1 MTDSQMTNQ
10 QIAEEILRVLSN
22 TEYHNTAWALK
33 EVLGKLRELLSNDLY
48 NWEEEQGMMYSHGWD
63 DCLKEIDGVCDELE
77 NL

>member
-1 MTDSQMTNQ
+1 MTNQ